1 MPRYSTRFCDRAA
14 SQAPGPG
21 EMQTLRNK
29 PSLCAFRNARNER
42 AICFGVLC
50 IGPLLNGGTNI
61 SCCWKPV
68 SSLNARLIVRP
79 NAQTRAKLNCLQIGQ
94 PHWARRRRRPNYD
107 TAASRDNCSCLI
119 ASPRSSDQVFRSTR
133 RKCAARFTVP
143 LNVVRCFCRTGFV
156 FNVIRNP
163 LEVLMQAYNSQLAD
177 IEERLEDAT
186 QHLRV
191 QQTLVP
197 DIDCPRIHRKLL
209 MLLANGL
216 HVYCWL
222 NEQRRRLTRS

>member
-1 MPRYSTRFCDRAA
+1 
-14 SQAPGPG
+14 
-21 EMQTLRNK
+21 
-29 PSLCAFRNARNER
+29 
-42 AICFGVLC
+42 
-50 IGPLLNGGTNI
+50 
-61 SCCWKPV
+61 
-68 SSLNARLIVRP
+68 
-79 NAQTRAKLNCLQIGQ
+79 
-94 PHWARRRRRPNYD
+94 
-107 TAASRDNCSCLI
+107 
-119 ASPRSSDQVFRSTR
+119 
-133 RKCAARFTVP
+133 
-143 LNVVRCFCRTGFV
+143 
-156 FNVIRNP
+156 
-163 LEVLMQAYNSQLAD
+163 MQAYNSQLAD